1 MKNTENEVSELTEAI
16 IKAYSEL
23 EGMSGEMSE
32 LMSCDNYVPKFN
44 LEKFLGNYS
53 KGSNEEVLNE
63 LIRELDIE
71 YLDESWSEADWAA
84 VYIAGGV
91 GIILDILVTQTN
103 LLKPIDKNIQEYL
116 RSNTI
121 NDIQVK
127 LDKFSSSFRNGES
140 ASIDFQDFKMH
151 GLNSIHEQYSF
162 GHDPLRF
169 VEGILQF
176 STGNFRGIDKWG
188 DVVSTEFGRG
198 IPNIIH
204 ASISYVAHMVSD
216 FLNIHS
222 LPYPGSTL
230 LMEFGS
236 DKVREDIAAAYRGK
250 YFNSRIPI
258 YQGLPSFFASI
269 IIHGWAVYDHYAR
282 TQKISF
288 SVQDSLKYQ
297 PMLLVSNAMISA
309 SNLTINS
316 VRCLLGQPH
325 TLFRVNWPVLV
336 NTVRHSIVFLR
347 NSHNRILQNGKKIDG
362 MYEELVKKTIK
373 GKSVNQYLENF
384 ESEYKVYLKENK
396 QKEG

>member
-1 MKNTENEVSELTEAI
+1 M
-16 IKAYSEL
+16 
-23 EGMSGEMSE
+23 
-32 LMSCDNYVPKFN
+32 
-44 LEKFLGNYS
+44 
-53 KGSNEEVLNE
+53 GS
-63 LIRELDIE
+63 D
-71 YLDESWSEADWAA
+71 
-84 VYIAGGV
+84 
-91 GIILDILVTQTN
+91 
-103 LLKPIDKNIQEYL
+103 
-116 RSNTI
+116 TI

-127 LDKFSSSFRNGES
+127 LDKFSSSFLNGES

-188 DVVSTEFGRG
+188 DVVSSEFGRG

-250 YFNSRIPI
+250 YLNSRIPI

-282 TQKISF
+282 TKKISF

-362 MYEELVKKTIK
+362 MYEELVKAIK
-373 GKSVNQYLENF
+373 GKSVNQYLEDF

-396 QKEG
+396 QKKDNMKQVNSDFTLIGLGITAAVSLVTNVFQALDNRELRKQIEQLTLIVNQLQERIEELRKQKKALKLFDFSLGSEFQK